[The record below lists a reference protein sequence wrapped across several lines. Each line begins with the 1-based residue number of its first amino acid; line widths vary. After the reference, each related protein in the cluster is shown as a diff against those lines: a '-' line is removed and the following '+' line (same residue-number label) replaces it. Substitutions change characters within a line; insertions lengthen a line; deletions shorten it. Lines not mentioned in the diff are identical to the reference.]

1 MICAMNLFW
10 NICCTSLPSVRFD
23 CSYEFMKI
31 NSRRSYRHSLRNS
44 DSTLIGGFVQQFI
57 FRFIN
62 VLFIYSTFLL
72 HLFSYHL
79 LFAKPALMAYFRFT
93 LGLSSAEVELE
104 KAFNIFCRRSQTL
117 RPPSSRVPAGGPL
130 PLGELGATSGPAARI
145 AGSLVLPL
153 PPEAPGLILHLLSPS
168 QQRCRVPD

>member
-1 MICAMNLFW
+1 M
-10 NICCTSLPSVRFD
+10 
-23 CSYEFMKI
+23 EI
-31 NSRRSYRHSLRNS
+31 NSHRSYRHSLRNS

-79 LFAKPALMAYFRFT
+79 LFTKPALLAYFRFT
-93 LGLSSAEVELE
+93 LGLSSAEGELE

-168 QQRCRVPD
+168 HQRC